1 MTAPLRSLQSFFSRL
16 KHHSPRVMLG
26 VLAVPL
32 VIGTG
37 LVSAPAFLGGGDAEA
52 STSTQESDW
61 YTVAPRTFNLS
72 LIASGELEAR
82 EKVEVKCKVGGQ
94 TRILELIEE
103 GVQVEKGQQLA
114 RLAEEDLTE
123 RLENAQLD
131 LESAKADLSNAEQT
145 MVIKQN
151 EAESQRREAE
161 LKLAMAELEL
171 AKWTEGDV
179 PQKKRDL
186 ELTLETAERNLERY
200 RRDYELSQQLYEE
213 KFISLGEL
221 EDDEIRVIEAEN
233 AMQTAKLAIEV
244 YEKYTLPKE
253 RRKFSSDVEQAKSQ
267 LERTL
272 RQNESDLAQAEAR
285 LISRQRRL
293 KIRERRV
300 DELKEQLENTVVTAP
315 EAGMVVYAT
324 SVGPRWRRRDPLTE
338 GRDVRWDETLF
349 LLPDTTEMVASVRVH
364 EAVLPEV
371 ETGQPVNISIDARPN
386 DVVRG
391 EVISI
396 AVMAEESGWMNP
408 DLREY
413 TVRAALPENMK
424 DLKPAMR
431 CTTEIIVGRVEDK
444 LAVPIQAV
452 FADGNER
459 FVYIEQPGGV
469 ARQTVETG
477 RASET
482 FVEITSGLET
492 GQRVLLR
499 APEPNEVVDS

>member
-1 MTAPLRSLQSFFSRL
+1 MNALIQSLPSKLKQRSTG
-16 KHHSPRVMLG
+16 VVLG
-26 VLAVPL
+26 VIVVPL
-32 VIGTG
+32 LIGTG
-37 LVSAPAFLGGGDAEA
+37 LVSAPALFGGDRSGNA
-52 STSTQESDW
+52 SSVQDSDW
-61 YTVAPRTFNLS
+61 YTVSRRSFDLT

-82 EKVEVKCKVGGQ
+82 EQVEVKCRVGGK

-114 RLAEEDLTE
+114 RLAGEDLSE

-186 ELTLETAERNLERY
+186 ELKLETARRNLERY
-200 RRDYELSQQLYEE
+200 RRDYELSKQLYDE

-233 AMQTAKLAIEV
+233 EMETAKLAIEV

-253 RRKFSSDVEQAKSQ
+253 RRKFTSDVEQAKSQ

-272 RQNESDLAQAEAR
+272 RKNESDLAQAQAR

-293 KIRERRV
+293 KIREERV
-300 DELKEQLENTVVTAP
+300 AELKEQLENTVVTSP

-371 ETGQPVNISIDARPN
+371 ETGQTVNISIDARP
-386 DVVRG
+386 DEVVQG

-396 AVMAEESGWMNP
+396 AVMAEESGWLNP

-413 TVRAALPENMK
+413 IVRAALPENMD

-431 CTTEIIVGRVEDK
+431 CTAEIIVGRVKDK

-452 FADGNER
+452 FADGNDR
-459 FVYIEQPGGV
+459 FVYIEQGGGV
-469 ARQTVETG
+469 ARQPVETG
-477 RASET
+477 NASDT
-482 FVEITSGLET
+482 FVEIADGLEA

-499 APEPNEVVDS
+499 TPEPNEIVDS